1 MRPTLHTLSEDLIHR
16 VLDEAKKILGEIGM
30 EIRGPQLRQRLL
42 DHGLKT
48 NASGDRIL
56 FPPDEVD
63 NAVSILDAVRAE
75 ISATSRE

>member
-1 MRPTLHTLSEDLIHR
+1 
-16 VLDEAKKILGEIGM
+16 
-30 EIRGPQLRQRLL
+30 LRQRVL

-48 NASGDRIL
+48 DASGDRIL
-56 FPPDEVD
+56 FPPDELD